1 MQGSWIDFDKL
12 WETVSQISECWK
24 IYIKFR
30 VFFFKKIVDCA
41 NFGNAQVCGRCMD
54 RGVII
59 IKLPKR

>member
-30 VFFFKKIVDCA
+30 VFFLKKLWTVPISVMLRFVEDA
-41 NFGNAQVCGRCMD
+41 WIAE
-54 RGVII
+54 
-59 IKLPKR
+59 